1 MNKLSILLI
10 VSMVMLI
17 TACGGDSE
25 TVSTNSEPNAEDMKP
40 TQPSKLFSNVTEQS
54 GLDYVNGYQRMTN
67 LSEAQKFCGGVAV
80 GDFDNDGLIDLF
92 IVRGDIGRHL
102 LYRNLGNN
110 QFKEISFD
118 VGINIQDH
126 FGCGPTFVDIDGDE
140 DLDLFIGGI
149 GGHPS
154 YLLENTKNSDGK
166 IIFEDIT
173 DYSGLGG
180 IVVKN
185 TISASFGDYNKDG
198 LLDIFLTHW
207 GVSGSAPKQHLWKN
221 IGDKQFINTT
231 QESGLAEQL
240 IKTPTSNAT
249 FGSNTDYSFSATF
262 ADINN
267 DHFAD
272 LLLAADFGTTQVF
285 LNDQRGQFYNATSN
299 VIKDENGMGSAV
311 GDIDNDG
318 DLDWFVSAIYGLNLL
333 GNRLYINQDNN
344 LNSKELFSDETI
356 KLELEDGG
364 WAWGACMSD
373 FNGDGFLDIFH
384 ATGWSAGLF
393 GIDYSEDYSRLYLS
407 DRSQQ
412 SEGSSS
418 LKFVESAFSSGITD
432 TEQGRAVVCFDS
444 DQDGDVDVLV
454 LNNDDKAA
462 ILYRNNS
469 ANDSHYLTINLKGI
483 SPNTQAIGAKIYIKA
498 GDLQQMREVTL
509 GNNFTSH
516 NPTEQYFSFASHNSI
531 DELRVEWPEGNVTV
545 INNIIVNQRYTL
557 EHPKKQQ

>member
-240 IKTPTSNAT
+240 IKTPTS
-249 FGSNTDYSFSATF
+249 SP
-262 ADINN
+262 
-267 DHFAD
+267 
-272 LLLAADFGTTQVF
+272 
-285 LNDQRGQFYNATSN
+285 
-299 VIKDENGMGSAV
+299 
-311 GDIDNDG
+311 
-318 DLDWFVSAIYGLNLL
+318 GL
-333 GNRLYINQDNN
+333 I
-344 LNSKELFSDETI
+344 
-356 KLELEDGG
+356 
-364 WAWGACMSD
+364 
-373 FNGDGFLDIFH
+373 
-384 ATGWSAGLF
+384 
-393 GIDYSEDYSRLYLS
+393 
-407 DRSQQ
+407 
-412 SEGSSS
+412 
-418 LKFVESAFSSGITD
+418 
-432 TEQGRAVVCFDS
+432 
-444 DQDGDVDVLV
+444 
-454 LNNDDKAA
+454 
-462 ILYRNNS
+462 
-469 ANDSHYLTINLKGI
+469 
-483 SPNTQAIGAKIYIKA
+483 
-498 GDLQQMREVTL
+498 
-509 GNNFTSH
+509 
-516 NPTEQYFSFASHNSI
+516 
-531 DELRVEWPEGNVTV
+531 
-545 INNIIVNQRYTL
+545 
-557 EHPKKQQ
+557 